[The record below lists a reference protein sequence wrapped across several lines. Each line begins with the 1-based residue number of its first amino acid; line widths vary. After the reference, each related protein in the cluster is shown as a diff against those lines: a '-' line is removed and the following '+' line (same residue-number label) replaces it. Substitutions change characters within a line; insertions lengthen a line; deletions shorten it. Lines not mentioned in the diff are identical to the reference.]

1 MAETTESLS
10 ILASG
15 IISGEHDENGVE
27 NKDARDRDFKLGGTP
42 FVLSTFQLVSDATTS
57 HLVSWSP
64 SKDSFI
70 IYNTF
75 DFTNQILPK
84 YFKHSNFNSFLRQ
97 LNAYGFRKTDNKQGW
112 EFKHELF
119 KEGQPHLLQEITRKK
134 ARRQLKEVSPSKEN
148 ESKELSSPASV
159 LQSLSSPSFSLSP
172 VTRDLSRSL
181 LDPELERIKDSN
193 SHIINNLSQLQEQQ
207 KATHDTIARILEELV
222 QSRKDQQDLQKI
234 VEELFFN
241 DPHDRKRKLEI
252 SHFESHKYA
261 KGDEMSA
268 IISNSS
274 RRTRR
279 HKDDEEGTDE
289 EEGDAKSS

>member
-1 MAETTESLS
+1 MHTDFAKQTTNRAGNSSMNFLRRASLICYKKS
-10 ILASG
+10 LAS
-15 IISGEHDENGVE
+15 ED
-27 NKDARDRDFKLGGTP
+27 KFKCM
-42 FVLSTFQLVSDATTS
+42 FNIFQ
-57 HLVSWSP
+57 
-64 SKDSFI
+64 
-70 IYNTF
+70 
-75 DFTNQILPK
+75 
-84 YFKHSNFNSFLRQ
+84 R
-97 LNAYGFRKTDNKQGW
+97 
-112 EFKHELF
+112 
-119 KEGQPHLLQEITRKK
+119 K
-134 ARRQLKEVSPSKEN
+134 ARRQLKEVSPSKE
-148 ESKELSSPASV
+148 SKKN
-159 LQSLSSPSFSLSP
+159 QSRALMIHRRIKGALITCKCVTITVISEFLLVSCYKGYQVFTFDVIFS
-172 VTRDLSRSL
+172 DLSRSL

-268 IISNSS
+268 IISSSS

-279 HKDDEEGTDE
+279 HKDDDEGTDE
-289 EEGDAKSS
+289 EEGDAKLS